1 MGKHPLNLAL
11 RFILELATLS
21 VFAIW
26 GWNWYADWR
35 RVLPAVFLP
44 LFFAVLWGVFAVKN
58 DPSRSGKT
66 VVPTRGVMRLFLE
79 LVFFGLAALALFNLE
94 WKTMG
99 TVFALLLVFHY
110 SISYDRIIWLLK
122 H

>member
-11 RFILELATLS
+11 RFILETAALA

-26 GWNWYADWR
+26 GWNLYADWR

-44 LFFAVLWGVFAVKN
+44 LFFAVLWGVFAVKS

-66 VVPTRGVMRLFLE
+66 VVPTRGAIRLFLE
-79 LVFFGLAALALFNLE
+79 LAFFGLATLALFNLE
-94 WKTMG
+94 WKTLAA
-99 TVFALLLVFHY
+99 VFAIVVVFHY
-110 SISYDRIIWLLK
+110 VISYDRIFWLLK
-122 H
+122 R